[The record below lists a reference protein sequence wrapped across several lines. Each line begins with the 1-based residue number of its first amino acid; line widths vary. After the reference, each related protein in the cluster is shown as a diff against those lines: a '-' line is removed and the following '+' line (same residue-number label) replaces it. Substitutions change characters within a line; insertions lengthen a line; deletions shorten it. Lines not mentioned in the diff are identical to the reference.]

1 MAKVPLPDRGQ
12 PLDVTYLYQ
21 IANAVNDLADDIST
35 ATYNYT
41 SVDTRSGVGRQDV
54 KNNNAK
60 FYASYQDIVTNEQVS
75 ANSTKTW
82 AIDFASNFKYAPIVT
97 ATAVNTGGSTVGNDV
112 TVTITS
118 TTTSRVEGIIRFNS
132 SGTLSVSINVI
143 AIGIPA

>member
-21 IANAVNDLADDIST
+21 IANAVNDLSDSIST

-41 SVDTRSGVGRQDV
+41 SVDTRTLGRQDI

-60 FYASYQDIVTNEQVS
+60 FYAGYVDVTIDETVS
-75 ANSTKTW
+75 ANSTKPW
-82 AIDFASNFKYAPIVT
+82 SISFASDFKYAPIVT
-97 ATAVNTGGSTVGNDV
+97 ATPVNTGTSTIGNDV

-118 TTTSRVEGIIRFNS
+118 ISTTAVNGIIRFNS
-132 SGTLSVSINVI
+132 YGSVSTSVNIV